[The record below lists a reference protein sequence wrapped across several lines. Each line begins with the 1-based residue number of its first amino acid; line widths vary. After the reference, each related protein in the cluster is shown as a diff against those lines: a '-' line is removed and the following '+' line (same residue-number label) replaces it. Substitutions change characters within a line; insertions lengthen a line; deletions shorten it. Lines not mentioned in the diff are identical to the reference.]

1 MRPATLLALAA
12 LLALPVASAASPASL
27 SLSGPASPVQ
37 LGAGGA
43 TVVPVSVTL
52 AMDHFHCQQDAEFL
66 VQLTVAGSGVDASL
80 GNQTVAF
87 TVPAQPFLI
96 EGYSQTREVNLTVAP
111 QDGVADGFAEVTA
124 AFSSDGGSCFAP
136 GGFTPA
142 FANLT
147 LRTQAPAPAQNFTGN
162 VTAGG
167 NETAAGNETVANE
180 TNSTGPGATGNLT
193 RPPTGQT
200 GPGNGQYIGD
210 YEPEEATGESA
221 VPGPGLALALGAVA
235 AACTPA
241 PPKTDIRQWAGGM
254 VFRIGTIPV
263 PPRAR
268 ETVQYRVVV
277 LDQESRQPIE
287 TGEGRI
293 FAMNEDSVKVWDV
306 LTYGPEPGTYHAK
319 VSFITSGNWAIGL
332 EFRRDS
338 TRRLERMD
346 WTQDV
351 RPAR

>member
-1 MRPATLLALAA
+1 MRTPRDLDSRRIMRNRSPRA
-12 LLALPVASAASPASL
+12 LLV
-27 SLSGPASPVQ
+27 
-37 LGAGGA
+37 
-43 TVVPVSVTL
+43 
-52 AMDHFHCQQDAEFL
+52 
-66 VQLTVAGSGVDASL
+66 
-80 GNQTVAF
+80 
-87 TVPAQPFLI
+87 
-96 EGYSQTREVNLTVAP
+96 
-111 QDGVADGFAEVTA
+111 
-124 AFSSDGGSCFAP
+124 
-136 GGFTPA
+136 
-142 FANLT
+142 
-147 LRTQAPAPAQNFTGN
+147 
-162 VTAGG
+162 
-167 NETAAGNETVANE
+167 
-180 TNSTGPGATGNLT
+180 
-193 RPPTGQT
+193 
-200 GPGNGQYIGD
+200 
-210 YEPEEATGESA
+210 
-221 VPGPGLALALGAVA
+221 ALALGAVA